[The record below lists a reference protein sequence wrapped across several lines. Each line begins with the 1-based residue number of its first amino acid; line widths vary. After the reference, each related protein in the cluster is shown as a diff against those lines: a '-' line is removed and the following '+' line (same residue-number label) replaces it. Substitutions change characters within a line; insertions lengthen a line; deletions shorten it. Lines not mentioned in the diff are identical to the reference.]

1 MDKPLDVHIRDS
13 RDNDLSA
20 IQKIYAHHVLNSA
33 ATFEIEPPDLVEM
46 MRRRAEVLRN
56 GLPYLVAFALD
67 DGGHE
72 RVVGFAYADFFKL
85 RPAYRFTVE
94 NSIYLDSVAQGS
106 GVGRKLL
113 GQLIERCKAL
123 GMRQMVAVIGDSG
136 NVASIAVHAA
146 AGFRYA
152 GLLRASGWKF
162 DRWVD
167 AVLMQRELGHG
178 DRLPPETG
186 S

>member
-13 RDNDLSA
+13 RDDDLGA
-20 IQKIYAHHVLNSA
+20 IQKIYAHHVLNSV

-46 MRRRAEVLRN
+46 MRRRAEVLRD
-56 GLPYLVAFALD
+56 GFPYLVAFTVEN
-67 DGGHE
+67 GHE
-72 RVVGFAYADFFKL
+72 RVVGYAYAYFFKL
-85 RPAYRFTVE
+85 RPAYRFTAE
-94 NSIYLDSVAQGS
+94 NSIYLDPVAQGS

-113 GQLIERCKAL
+113 GQLIERCKL
-123 GMRQMVAVIGDSG
+123 IGMRQMVAVIGDSG

-178 DRLPPETG
+178 DRLPPEVG